1 MDRAEPTP
9 SDLNNVSSCYRIFP
23 LICILCCTY
32 AESIFLLSLCLS
44 LCEQHLTETMFFFGC
59 LLFALVRFSS
69 GCFRFFFCFFRLLV
83 NGKFDRC
90 GGGFIS
96 VRHTS
101 RRSLERSRQ
110 IFGRRVVRTT
120 DESNNNCTS
129 PSVSVVVSFVVGSVE

>member
-1 MDRAEPTP
+1 VTLITSQAAIEFFHT
-9 SDLNNVSSCYRIFP
+9 DLHTGLYICGIDFSPQFMSVVVRTAPHRNNV
-23 LICILCCTY
+23 
-32 AESIFLLSLCLS
+32 
-44 LCEQHLTETMFFFGC
+44 FFGC
-59 LLFALVRFSS
+59 LLFALVWFSS

-101 RRSLERSRQ
+101 RRSLEGSRQ